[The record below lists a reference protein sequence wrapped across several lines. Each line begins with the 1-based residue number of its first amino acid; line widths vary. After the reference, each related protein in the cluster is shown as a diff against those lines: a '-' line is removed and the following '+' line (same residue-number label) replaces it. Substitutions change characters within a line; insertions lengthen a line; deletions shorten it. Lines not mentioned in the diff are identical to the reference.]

1 MFHKCSIN
9 INENWDTFTLTPT
22 TYDAIKKECNNLK
35 NDCSTGFD
43 TISVKYLKLV
53 SQYIASPITN
63 TPNNC
68 IKANSFRKMWKIARI
83 LPTSKVKVPTKPWDY
98 RPISVLPVL
107 SKVFERIV
115 LDQVKQF
122 IDKHEVYQSTQSGY
136 RKGLSCI
143 TVLLK
148 LSDDIQCGLN
158 SSEVAIALFAD
169 YSKAFDTIRYDI
181 TLKKLNELGFSL
193 SFIHLMNSYLTD
205 RYQFVQIEEKK
216 SALAQVM
223 CGVPQGSILGPI
235 LFNWYVTDMS
245 TFTSSTCL
253 QFTDDTTLY
262 KRCKVKD
269 TPDCANVIQNDVEHL
284 KTWSDVNS
292 FDFNWTKIKTMIFS
306 TRQMSW
312 YHHLDN
318 TDTYSVILN
327 GNEAK
332 KQNWKKR

>member
-1 MFHKCSIN
+1 M
-9 INENWDTFTLTPT
+9 
-22 TYDAIKKECNNLK
+22 
-35 NDCSTGFD
+35 
-43 TISVKYLKLV
+43 
-53 SQYIASPITN
+53 
-63 TPNNC
+63 
-68 IKANSFRKMWKIARI
+68 
-83 LPTSKVKVPTKPWDY
+83 
-98 RPISVLPVL
+98 L

-235 LFNWYVTDMS
+235 LFN
-245 TFTSSTCL
+245 
-253 QFTDDTTLY
+253 
-262 KRCKVKD
+262 
-269 TPDCANVIQNDVEHL
+269 
-284 KTWSDVNS
+284 
-292 FDFNWTKIKTMIFS
+292 
-306 TRQMSW
+306 
-312 YHHLDN
+312 
-318 TDTYSVILN
+318 
-327 GNEAK
+327 
-332 KQNWKKR
+332 